1 MAELTLHRL
10 RAFEGSVADAYEA
23 AGADHEPLFVPAQ
36 LYADD
41 RGWSLMNQLQGV
53 MGPDG
58 QVNYSVMYPQ
68 VIKAWH
74 RHEHQ
79 SDFWMC
85 VMGHIKVGVYREDDN
100 CSWKM
105 VIGEKRAGV
114 LIVPP
119 LLWHGAATVSSRDA
133 GLLYYVTQTYDS
145 TAPDEQRRA
154 HDSVKGFS
162 WQVSHG

>member
-1 MAELTLHRL
+1 MHSP
-10 RAFEGSVADAYEA
+10 RAFEGNVVDAYEA
-23 AGADHEPLFVPAQ
+23 ARADAEPLFVPAQ

-58 QVNYSVMYPQ
+58 QINFSVMYPQ

-85 VMGHIKVGVYREDDN
+85 VMGHVKVGVYREDDN
-100 CSWKM
+100 CAWM
-105 VIGEKRAGV
+105 TVIGEKRAGV

-119 LLWHGAATVSSRDA
+119 LLWHGAATVGSSDA
-133 GLLYYVTQTYDS
+133 GLLYYVTQTYDP
-145 TAPDEQRRA
+145 AGPDEQRRA
-154 HDSVKGFS
+154 HDSVKGFG
-162 WQVSHG
+162 WQVRHG

>member
-1 MAELTLHRL
+1 MAELTIQNPRV
-10 RAFEGSVADAYEA
+10 FEGEVVDAYEVA
-23 AGADHEPLFVPAQ
+23 RADGEPLFVPAG

-53 MGPDG
+53 MGPEG
-58 QVNYSVMYPQ
+58 QINYSVMYPQ

-85 VMGHIKVGVYREDDN
+85 VMGHVKVGVYRQDDD
-100 CSWKM
+100 SAWM
-105 VIGEKRAGV
+105 SVIGEKRAGV

-119 LLWHGAATVSSRDA
+119 LLWHGAATVGPGDA
-133 GLLYYVTQTYDS
+133 GLLYYVTRTYNPA
-145 TAPDEQRRA
+145 APDEQRRA
-154 HDSVKGFS
+154 YDSVKGFS
-162 WQVSHG
+162 WQVRHG